1 MCFFFF
7 KQRTEYELRMS
18 DCSSDVCSS
27 DLAAVEAVDRL
38 LQPVCSHRSF
48 PFGAGRRSL
57 TQELRQASQEVL
69 DILLGGEEVR
79 RDADPAVVRPD
90 ENCLFCGAA
99 HNGLGIG
106 AAKADVA
113 SMALLPCRRHHFN
126 PRPAEPGNQPLR
138 QGADMGGNGLD
149 RSEEHTSE
157 HQSLMR

>member
-1 MCFFFF
+1 MIRYPPDSP
-7 KQRTEYELRMS
+7 RTDTRFPYPTLFRS
-18 DCSSDVCSS
+18 RRRALAS
-27 DLAAVEAVDRL
+27 AAVESVDRL
-38 LQPVCSHRSF
+38 RQPVCSHRSV

-113 SMALLPCRRHHFN
+113 SMALLPCRRHHFKIG
-126 PRPAEPGNQPLR
+126 RA
-138 QGADMGGNGLD
+138 
-149 RSEEHTSE
+149 HV
-157 HQSLMR
+157 